1 MPPAPSPAVAG
12 GPRVLLRL
20 EGGALFA
27 LATFLFWKT
36 GTSWWLY
43 AILILAPDLSLLGYL
58 AGHRIGA
65 MVYNAL
71 HTIVGPAI
79 LGAAG
84 FLLPSFDMIA
94 IALIWI
100 AHIGADRMFGLG
112 LKYSEGFGYTHLGR
126 LGHARREP

>member
-1 MPPAPSPAVAG
+1 MSTIDCPAVAG

-20 EGGALFA
+20 EGAALFA

-43 AILILAPDLSLLGYL
+43 VILILAPDLSMLGYL
-58 AGHRIGA
+58 ARHRVGA
-65 MVYNAL
+65 GVYNAA
-71 HTIVGPAI
+71 HTIIAPAV

-84 FLLPSFDMIA
+84 FLLPSFDVIA

-100 AHIGADRMFGLG
+100 AHIGADRALGLG
-112 LKYSEGFGYTHLGR
+112 LKYSEGFGFTHLRR
-126 LGHARREP
+126 LGRP